1 MKIENKGALV
11 EAFAA
16 KVAEIQR
23 LNNQLGQAERDL
35 EKLHEAIVIDESL
48 LGKIQEGGIHTI
60 QNDLVV
66 WSEEQEELII
76 LKAIHSWDEKTELN
90 ADQVNLIGDINER
103 F

>member
-11 EAFAA
+11 ESFAV
-16 KVAEIQR
+16 KKAEIQK
-23 LNNQLGQAERDL
+23 LNDQLGKAEFDL

-90 ADQVNLIGDINER
+90 ADQVNLIGGLNE
-103 F
+103 

>member
-16 KVAEIQR
+16 KKAEVQR
-23 LNNQLGQAERDL
+23 LNNQLGQAESDL
-35 EKLHEAIVIDESL
+35 EKLHDAIVVDESL

-66 WSEEQEELII
+66 WAEEFEELII

-90 ADQVNLIGDINER
+90 SDQVNLIGGLNE
-103 F
+103 

>member
-1 MKIENKGALV
+1 MKINKGALV

-16 KVAEIQR
+16 KKAEIQK
-23 LNNQLGQAERDL
+23 LNDQLGKAEFDL

-48 LGKIQEGGIHTI
+48 LGKIQESGIHTV

-90 ADQVNLIGDINER
+90 AGQVNLIGDLNE
-103 F
+103 